1 MASDSHSDEG
11 SQPKA
16 EPPQAGRTTEASMR
30 RAAHEPLISGRSDSA
45 GLAAGGGLEL
55 PGARADDESREDRLV
70 ESAGGGLIPG
80 AREADTLTHREPG
93 AISGQSNGGDIPT
106 AHAELL
112 NEMEKVELYRE
123 GGLDLKTATR
133 KARGEH

>member
-11 SQPKA
+11 NQHKA
-16 EPPQAGRTTEASMR
+16 EPPEAGRTTEASMR
-30 RAAHEPLISGRSDSA
+30 RAAHDPLITGRSGSA

-55 PGARADDESREDRLV
+55 PGARPDDESREDRLA

-80 AREADTLTHREPG
+80 ARESDTLTHREPG
-93 AISGQSNGGDIPT
+93 AMSGQFNGVDVPG
-106 AHAELL
+106 AHADLL

-133 KARGEH
+133 KARER